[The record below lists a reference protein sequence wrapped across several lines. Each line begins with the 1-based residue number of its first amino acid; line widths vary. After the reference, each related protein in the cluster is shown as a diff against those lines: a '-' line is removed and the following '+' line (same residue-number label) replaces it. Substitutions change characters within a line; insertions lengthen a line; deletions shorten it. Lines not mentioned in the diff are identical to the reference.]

1 MKQFVYLLFFYF
13 FFVNWSNISFFPI
26 VGKKTCNKWVL
37 ENQCKWMNY
46 RVSAN
51 FNRLNWNPIMTMFF
65 IYVESFI
72 TSLLPKHSFNTVLCH
87 MWYFRRQNTTFWN
100 RWALFCKKELKAVT
114 FLLKICNKFINNK
127 QRKYG
132 KSFFTIVKS
141 FQYRPVIVRTPPL
154 EGGRIWK
161 SRKRGAAD
169 TFPI

>member
-1 MKQFVYLLFFYF
+1 MFIFFFSIF

-46 RVSAN
+46 RVSTN

-72 TSLLPKHSFNTVLCH
+72 TSLLPKQIVLIRSFVIYDIFAGKILLLESVSIVLQK
-87 MWYFRRQNTTFWN
+87 RVKNSN
-100 RWALFCKKELKAVT
+100 

-154 EGGRIWK
+154 EGRRIWK

>member
-1 MKQFVYLLFFYF
+1 M
-13 FFVNWSNISFFPI
+13 NWSNISFFPI

-46 RVSAN
+46 RVSTN